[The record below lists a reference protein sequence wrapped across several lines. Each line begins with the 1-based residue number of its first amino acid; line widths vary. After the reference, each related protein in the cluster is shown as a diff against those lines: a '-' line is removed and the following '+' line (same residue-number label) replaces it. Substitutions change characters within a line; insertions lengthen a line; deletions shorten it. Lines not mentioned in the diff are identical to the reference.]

1 MDNQE
6 LKSVQKK
13 EVFHQGTGR
22 RKKAIASARVFN
34 TAAKGLEITVN
45 TKRMVD
51 FFPLDELRDTVTA
64 PSKLV
69 GKNDLKIDIS
79 VKGGGIRGQAEAIRL
94 AIARSL
100 VKMDES
106 FRKPLKDIGYLTRD
120 QRRVERKKPGLK
132 KARRAPQFSKR

>member
-13 EVFHQGTGR
+13 EVYHQGTGR

-34 TAAKGLEITVN
+34 VAVKGLEITIN
-45 TKRMVD
+45 TKRMEV
-51 FFPLDELRDTVTA
+51 FFPVEELRDTVVA
-64 PSKLV
+64 PLKLV
-69 GKNDLKIDIS
+69 GKNDLRIDIS

-94 AIARSL
+94 AISRSL
-100 VKMDES
+100 VKMDEN

-120 QRRVERKKPGLK
+120 QRKVERKKPGLR